1 VESSFDLAK
10 YTPMFVKQ
18 LKAMKPFFLF
28 LLLISQFSIFGQEI
42 QVDPMKSGP
51 FILLKDGTYIS
62 VKKPVI
68 VCEDKCYYINRS
80 IQECQV
86 QELSNVEG
94 FSRHSDVRWM
104 LYSEFRRIGHSNVR
118 GFFWG
123 VATVPP
129 YGMGIFILSDLTK
142 RKRIQ
147 RMYQDLN
154 FR

>member
-1 VESSFDLAK
+1 
-10 YTPMFVKQ
+10 
-18 LKAMKPFFLF
+18 MKPFFLF
-28 LLLISQFSIFGQEI
+28 LLMISRFSVFGQEI
-42 QVDPMKSGP
+42 MIDPMQSRP
-51 FILLKDGTYIS
+51 FILLKDGTSIA

-80 IQECQV
+80 TRECQV
-86 QELSNVEG
+86 QELSNIEG

-104 LYSEFRRIGHSNVR
+104 LFSEFRKIGHKNIR
-118 GFFWG
+118 GFFWAI
-123 VATVPP
+123 ATVPA

>member
-1 VESSFDLAK
+1 
-10 YTPMFVKQ
+10 MKQ
-18 LKAMKPFFLF
+18 AFFY
-28 LLLISQFSIFGQEI
+28 LLLCITFPIFGQEI
-42 QVDPMKSGP
+42 VVDPLQSRP
-51 FILLKDGTYIS
+51 FILLKDGTSIA

-80 IQECQV
+80 TRECQV
-86 QELSNVEG
+86 QELSNIEG

-104 LYSEFRRIGHSNVR
+104 IFSEFRRLGHSNVR

-123 VATVPP
+123 VATVPA

-147 RMYQDLN
+147 RMYQDIH